1 MKKLKE
7 DDFELKDSYF
17 DGYEYQGYKVRT
29 KLVIEGDSEYKPMRF
44 STPAEVYQAFKNLAE
59 SDKERFYSIHLD
71 SKNKV
76 LGVEM
81 VSQGSLD
88 SSPVHPRE
96 VYKSA
101 LLSSAAGIIFVHSH
115 PSGDPDPSESDR
127 RITEQLLQAGELMGI
142 CVLDHV
148 IVGRDGYYSFSE
160 RDLNFPSNSGGNDGQ
175 KD

>member
-1 MKKLKE
+1 MKKLME
-7 DDFELKDSYF
+7 DDIGLKDSYF

-29 KLVIEGDSEYKPMRF
+29 KLVIEGDSDYRPMKF
-44 STPAEVYQAFKNLAE
+44 STPTEVYQAFKNLAE

-101 LLSSAAGIIFVHSH
+101 LLASAASVIFVHSH
-115 PSGDPDPSESDR
+115 PSGDPDPSDSDR
-127 RITEQLLQAGELMGI
+127 KITDQLLQAGELMGI
-142 CVLDHV
+142 QVLDHV
-148 IVGRDGYYSFSE
+148 IVGRDGYFSFSE
-160 RDLNFPSNSGGNDGQ
+160 RDFNFPSNGGGNDDQ